1 MVPRGG
7 IRMIFVNI
15 YDYWRCGTNR
25 CQISATSTIQL
36 PISSISLV
44 TIATYPCKIKY
55 FKILPEICC
64 TFVNFPLFH
73 FISFCEYH
81 LCLISLFLSEEI
93 DLPFKTLLIFPFVTQ
108 YDFTF
113 FSLKFHRNFTSHCLH
128 CIYLRRL
135 ESSKSIC
142 VVSWIEMAVWL
153 ITKPWFNA
161 YCSRVAYFQV

>member
-93 DLPFKTLLIFPFVTQ
+93 DLPFKTLLIFPFSSLSMISPFFHLS
-108 YDFTF
+108 FTVI
-113 FSLKFHRNFTSHCLH
+113 LPPIVYTV
-128 CIYLRRL
+128 
-135 ESSKSIC
+135 SILG
-142 VVSWIEMAVWL
+142 V
-153 ITKPWFNA
+153 
-161 YCSRVAYFQV
+161 